1 VAQRATVRRV
11 LGTGAVIAL
20 LVIDVALVSLALQRD
35 DPTPATP
42 TPVVTLP
49 DPTDEPDPVG
59 TAGDAT
65 PTVSPTTTAALAP
78 APLTRLVVALDATH
92 AWRVEVG
99 ACTDGGSAVATSAD
113 GGRTW
118 VTRRSP
124 LRTITRLRAS
134 SARSALVIGADA
146 TCSAA
151 VRTTADS
158 GQTWTGGAGLDR
170 SWFRDPASTAV
181 IHTSRGRSVRP
192 CQGGAVVVDL
202 LPASSTRATV
212 LCGDGQVRSS
222 GDSGSTWTASASARG
237 ALAAASDQGA
247 DTWVALPGAEGGCA
261 GIALARASRP
271 TAVVGCAAVSLTG
284 VSPGSVALSA
294 AGSSGWLLVG
304 DRTLRSSDG
313 MKTRRL
319 ASG

>member
-1 VAQRATVRRV
+1 MARRATVRRV
-11 LGTGAVIAL
+11 LGTGAVIVL
-20 LVIDVALVSLALQRD
+20 LVVDVALVALALQRD

-59 TAGDAT
+59 SPVDVT
-65 PTVSPTTTAALAP
+65 PTASPSTAEALAP

-113 GGRTW
+113 GGKTW
-118 VTRRSP
+118 VARLSP

-134 SARSALVIGADA
+134 SAQAAFVIGADA

-151 VRTTADS
+151 MRTTTDS

-170 SWFRDPASTAV
+170 SWFRDPASTVV
-181 IHTSRGRSVRP
+181 IHTSRGRAVRP
-192 CQGGAVVVDL
+192 CQGGSAVIDL
-202 LPASSTRATV
+202 LPASTTRATV

-222 GDSGSTWTASASARG
+222 GDSGSTWTASGSATH
-237 ALAAASDQGA
+237 ALAAASDQGT
-247 DTWVALPGAEGGCA
+247 DTWVARPGADQGCA
-261 GIALARASRP
+261 GITIVRASRP
-271 TAVVGCAAVSLTG
+271 TAVVGCAVVSLAG

-313 MKTRRL
+313 LKTWH
-319 ASG
+319 AVGS